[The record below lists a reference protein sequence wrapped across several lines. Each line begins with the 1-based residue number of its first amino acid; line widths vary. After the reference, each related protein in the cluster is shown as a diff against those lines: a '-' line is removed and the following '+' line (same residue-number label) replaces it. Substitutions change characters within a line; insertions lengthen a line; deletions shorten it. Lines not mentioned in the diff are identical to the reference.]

1 MGQSA
6 LPIEKKSTTKRSQWG
21 NNLTVDEDIKLVLAW
36 LNVSVDVVT
45 STKNTQ
51 HFGIEFGSTFTMTRN
66 LTALRIL

>member
-1 MGQSA
+1 M
-6 LPIEKKSTTKRSQWG
+6 
-21 NNLTVDEDIKLVLAW
+21 TVDEDIKLVLVW
-36 LNVSVDVVT
+36 LNVSLDVVT